1 MANYTYE
8 THDMPNPLLPFI
20 FHRDTV
26 VSQTTFLPNWHEN
39 IELIYCIEGEG
50 LAVINS
56 NHINIEQGSLLVI
69 NSGDIHYMVLLIH
82 NFVNKK
88 ATPLASFCS

>member
-1 MANYTYE
+1 MKG
-8 THDMPNPLLPFI
+8 I
-20 FHRDTV
+20 FHQDHIGGAGHKKCI
-26 VSQTTFLPNWHEN
+26 SNWHEN

-88 ATPLASFCS
+88 ATPLAIFCS